1 MDENA
6 MRGSQVEAAV
16 EDRSCVQLT
25 ARQAEVVKLAAKG
38 KTSKETARLLGLS
51 KLTVDDYLDS
61 ARARVGAAN
70 KAELVAWAIA
80 SGFASYSALEGTV
93 R

>member
-1 MDENA
+1 MDGNT
-6 MRGSQVEAAV
+6 MRGPQVGAAV
-16 EDRSCVQLT
+16 EERSCVQLT
-25 ARQAEVVKLAAKG
+25 ARQAEVVKLAAQG

-51 KLTVDDYLDS
+51 KLTVDQYLDS

-70 KAELVAWAIA
+70 KAELVAWAIV
-80 SGFASYSALEGTV
+80 SGFASYSAMEGTS